1 MPITVEL
8 IKDHRV
14 VLQTYS
20 DPLDATQMN
29 DLKNRMQ
36 RDILP
41 AAIGK
46 MHVIADFRQV
56 QNLPGTLLS
65 SGSQMLSKAH
75 PNTGT
80 VIFVTQNAFVSSM
93 AQIFSRVASKHTF
106 RITQTLDDAMKIVDD
121 ILAKELS
128 LPG

>member
-1 MPITVEL
+1 MPVTVEL

-56 QNLPGTLLS
+56 ANLPGMLLG
-65 SGSQMLSKAH
+65 SGSRMLMSAH

-80 VIFVTQNAFVSSM
+80 IIFVTQNAFVSSM
-93 AQIFSRVASKHTF
+93 AQIFSRIAARHTF
-106 RITQTLDDAMKIVDD
+106 KLAQTLDEALKFADD
-121 ILAKELS
+121 ILAKETS
-128 LPG
+128 ITE